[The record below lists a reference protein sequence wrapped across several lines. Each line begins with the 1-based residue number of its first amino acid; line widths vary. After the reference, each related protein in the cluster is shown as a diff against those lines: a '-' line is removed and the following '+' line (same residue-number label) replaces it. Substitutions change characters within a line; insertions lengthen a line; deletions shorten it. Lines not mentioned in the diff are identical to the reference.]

1 MIVLRKNRVRN
12 CFIPFLDRS
21 AGDIE
26 TSQKPCIVDR
36 FQVKLMVFADGLE
49 SAAGAAKSR
58 D

>member
-1 MIVLRKNRVRN
+1 MAITMKNPVMN
-12 CFIPFLDRS
+12 CFLQILVRFC
-21 AGDIE
+21 GDIE

-49 SAAGAAKSR
+49 SAAGVAKSR